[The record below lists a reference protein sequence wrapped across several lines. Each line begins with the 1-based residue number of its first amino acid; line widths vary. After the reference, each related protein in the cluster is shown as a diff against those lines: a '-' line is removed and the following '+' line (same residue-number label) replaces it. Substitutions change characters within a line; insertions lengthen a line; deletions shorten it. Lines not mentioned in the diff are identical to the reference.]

1 MATVYWPVQ
10 FVSTIYHKTYVLCN
24 IYLEIYELS
33 INLLA
38 LASNEVETWHGT
50 LISKVL

>member
-33 INLLA
+33 INQL
-38 LASNEVETWHGT
+38 
-50 LISKVL
+50 